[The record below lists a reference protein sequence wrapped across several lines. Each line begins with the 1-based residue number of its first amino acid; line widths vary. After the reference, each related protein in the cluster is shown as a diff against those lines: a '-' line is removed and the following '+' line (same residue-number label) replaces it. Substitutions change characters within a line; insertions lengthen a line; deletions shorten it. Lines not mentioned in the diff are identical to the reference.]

1 MFGLLKA
8 IIWIAGILV
17 VAYFVLGY
25 FGYQVNQNYFSES
38 KQACQQR
45 IKDCTDNLI
54 HQGIDNAQCD
64 TNCVD
69 PSLIIKKK

>member
-1 MFGLLKA
+1 MFSIIKL
-8 IIWIAGILV
+8 IIWIAGLLV

-25 FGYQVNQNYFSES
+25 FGYEFNLNYFRES
-38 KQACQQR
+38 KQSCQQR

-64 TNCVD
+64 IVCVD
-69 PSLIIKKK
+69 PQLIIKKK